1 MVTVRNE
8 ALLAKRHIILFVI
21 SHAMYTQ
28 AELALFSSSG
38 KRGTFL
44 QAAYSYLM
52 TVPPTS
58 VEAERAFSAAGL
70 FVTKLRSR
78 LSDNS
83 IDTLCFLRAFYARK

>member
-1 MVTVRNE
+1 MEQSVVNPDTSDMSGASDRQ
-8 ALLAKRHIILFVI
+8 LLNSIK
-21 SHAMYTQ
+21 S
-28 AELALFSSSG
+28 ELALFSSSG